1 MAYPCPRCGDRYTQS
16 LPMVYGTGT
25 HVRNWRS
32 RSGYSGST
40 VSQSIVGSLAT
51 PPLKR
56 SVLKPLLWL
65 LVLWVFVGGPIT
77 FAAQRL
83 VSGTSLSVPAPIV
96 NGPLYHPSHRGRLP
110 RTTGISREQSE
121 QLTLIAAT
129 VGTAISALL
138 IWRAAAALKFNR
150 LNFPRLLQSWQ
161 SAFLCRGCGM
171 IFHLQQPHELANEG
185 W

>member
-56 SVLKPLLWL
+56 SVLKPLFWL
-65 LVLWVFVGGPIT
+65 FVLWAFLGGPVT
-77 FAAQRL
+77 FAAHRL
-83 VSGTSLSVPAPIV
+83 VTGTSLPSPAPIV
-96 NGPLYHPSHRGRLP
+96 NGPLYRSSHKGRMS
-110 RTTGISREQSE
+110 RTPGVTREQSE
-121 QLTLIAAT
+121 QQILIAAAVGAT
-129 VGTAISALL
+129 VSALL
-138 IWRAAAALKFNR
+138 VWRAAAALKFNR
-150 LNFPRLLQSWQ
+150 LDFPRLLQSWQ
-161 SAFLCRGCGM
+161 SGFMCRGCGA
-171 IFHLQQPHELANEG
+171 IFHPQQPDALRQA
-185 W
+185 